1 MLAALVPETPLTRLS
16 DLFIKGREIWSFIQE
31 ALVGNLHENFM
42 LFACR
47 SPAWQRVPF
56 PAGLPFPLLQEMAPL
71 CFNKHFNR
79 NITCNRVFFGGG
91 IFVVV
96 VFIFFN
102 FCLFCFAK
110 QTLLKKTQSWTLGTW
125 EAFLQLW
132 PCWNAV
138 SFLWS
143 HSRLKKLLLKTLEMQ
158 ESSFPVL
165 EQRSGPSWAS
175 RSLVSGHE
183 NKFEFNLQSL
193 ASDPQMGF
201 AEGLLTLAFYLTLSC
216 LLD

>member
-79 NITCNRVFFGGG
+79 NITCNRVFLGVVFLLLLFSFFL
-91 IFVVV
+91 IFV
-96 VFIFFN
+96 
-102 FCLFCFAK
+102 CFV
-110 QTLLKKTQSWTLGTW
+110 
-125 EAFLQLW
+125 LQ
-132 PCWNAV
+132 
-138 SFLWS
+138 
-143 HSRLKKLLLKTLEMQ
+143 
-158 ESSFPVL
+158 
-165 EQRSGPSWAS
+165 
-175 RSLVSGHE
+175 
-183 NKFEFNLQSL
+183 NKH
-193 ASDPQMGF
+193 
-201 AEGLLTLAFYLTLSC
+201 Y
-216 LLD
+216 